1 MNAPMETNDLRP
13 AVSVRRLCESLPA
26 GEDEPPVFLID
37 CNLIPAD
44 PRRIEG
50 IVMPGGGKARIREIL
65 RAGAPRVFIGED
77 ALLDSTL
84 VEVLAAE
91 FGSERIGLYV
101 PVRRM
106 QVSWSMDTVSNADF
120 RVMTPS
126 VCEPCWEILKADG
139 SRSGTH
145 AAWWIG
151 EMFSLG
157 ASCALMRVDMTD
169 DADLNILAGLTER
182 WGERLWLAPLADP
195 APDFAAW
202 VELGGARQLAVPD
215 AVIQNSPCLAALRGT
230 PDIEESNE
238 EIG

>member
-1 MNAPMETNDLRP
+1 MEESALRP
-13 AVSVRRLCESLPA
+13 EVAVRRLCESLPA
-26 GEDEPPVFLID
+26 GEGEPPVFLVD

-50 IVMPGGGKARIREIL
+50 IVMPDGGKARIRAIL
-65 RAGAPRVFIGED
+65 DAGASRVFIGED

-84 VEVLAAE
+84 IEELSAE
-91 FGSERIGLYV
+91 FGSKRIGLYV

-106 QVSWSMDTVSNADF
+106 QVNWSMDTVSNADF

-126 VCEPCWEILKADG
+126 VCEPCWEILRADG
-139 SRSGTH
+139 TRSGTH

-151 EMFSLG
+151 EMFRLG
-157 ASCALMRVDMTD
+157 AADALIRADIED

-182 WGERLWLAPLADP
+182 WGDRLWLAPLADP

-202 VELGGARQLAVPD
+202 VELGGARQLA
-215 AVIQNSPCLAALRGT
+215 ATETVIQNNPYLTALRSAPETGK
-230 PDIEESNE
+230 SNE
-238 EIG
+238 GIG